1 MSDLFDNPAGLD
13 GFEFIEFSAP
23 KRGVLEPVF
32 ETMGF
37 ERVAKHRS
45 KDVDLWR
52 QGGINLITNYEPNS
66 AAFYFA
72 REHGPSACGMGF
84 RVKDVNTAYDH
95 LLKQGGEPVKM
106 NTGPTVL
113 VIPSSI
119 SLTVMIAARVS
130 FQFMILILNI
140 STGLIVILKAAA
152 SNSSII

>member
-1 MSDLFDNPAGLD
+1 MSDLFENPAGLN

-23 KRGVLEPVF
+23 KRGILEPIF

-37 ERVAKHRS
+37 ERVANHRS

-84 RVKDVNTAYDH
+84 RVKDVSKAYNH
-95 LLKQGGEPVKM
+95 LLKQGGEPVTM
-106 NTGPTVL
+106 NTGPMEL
-113 VIPSSI
+113 HIPGI
-119 SLTVMIAARVS
+119 RGIG
-130 FQFMILILNI
+130 N
-140 STGLIVILKAAA
+140 
-152 SNSSII
+152 SIIYLIDRYADEGDSRNSLFRY